1 MPLKI
6 YQLRNQRE
14 RRALRGG
21 SPYFTYTPGII
32 AAGATT
38 AINVYTTYT
47 AARKYLPLDYIEI
60 INNEAANPI
69 TVAINASPAASNR
82 TITVPARTQRISD
95 EDVQIWTVH
104 VQNDGAVATTAGNIV
119 IKLKRAPLTADSA
132 ARRTL

>member
-1 MPLKI
+1 MALKI
-6 YQLRNQRE
+6 AQLRNQRE

-21 SPYFTYTPGII
+21 SPYFTWTPGAI
-32 AAGATT
+32 AAGAT
-38 AINVYTTYT
+38 AEINIYSTFA

-60 INNEAANPI
+60 INNEAANAV
-69 TVAINASPAASNR
+69 TVSTNARPAASDR
-82 TITVPARTQRISD
+82 TILVPARTQRISD

-104 VQNDGAVATTAGNIV
+104 CQNNGAVATTAGNIV